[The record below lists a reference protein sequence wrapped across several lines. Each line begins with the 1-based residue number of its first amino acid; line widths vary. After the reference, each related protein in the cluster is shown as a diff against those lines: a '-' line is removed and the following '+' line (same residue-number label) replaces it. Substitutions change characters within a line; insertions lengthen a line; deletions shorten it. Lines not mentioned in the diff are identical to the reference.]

1 MQNGNHL
8 DVFPR
13 KFHPPFPSYLETVV
27 SKLASTNAK
36 WSKVTKIRSETRGSF
51 HVRVRCIV
59 KHATSCN
66 NSCKVGGKSEPR
78 ARNYEYGEE

>member
-1 MQNGNHL
+1 MKMASFRC
-8 DVFPR
+8 VSTKIPSTFPISSGR
-13 KFHPPFPSYLETVV
+13 KLVV

-36 WSKVTKIRSETRGSF
+36 WSKVTKIRRETRGSF
-51 HVRVRCIV
+51 HVRCIV
-59 KHATSCN
+59 KLATSCN